1 MAENGAA
8 FAGSAL
14 QFALQGFLQAAVVEE
29 AGERIAGGLIAQG
42 GPQAQIGKGKGH
54 LLSDGGA
61 DAAGFGQSL
70 GGHIAD
76 ERQLGL
82 VAQEDEDSK
91 DLALGGEGNTKSR
104 GLSLGLRG
112 EQAMGDELRLPLC
125 VRPQRTP
132 QHWVGSKIL
141 STGGLF
147 PHSLI
152 SSAR

>member
-8 FAGSAL
+8 FTGSAL
-14 QFALQGFLQAAVVEE
+14 QFALQGFLQVAAVEE
-29 AGERIAGGLIAQG
+29 AGERIVGGLIAQG

-54 LLSDGGA
+54 LLSTGA

-70 GGHIAD
+70 GGTSPTSVNLAWL
-76 ERQLGL
+76 RR
-82 VAQEDEDSK
+82 EDEDSK

-104 GLSLGLRG
+104 ALSLGLRG
-112 EQAMGDELRLPLC
+112 EQAMGDEPRLPLC
-125 VRPQRTP
+125 VRPRRTP